1 MPERAAA
8 VNFTDLAV
16 SGPLLLAA
24 LLAVAAGAVSF
35 ASPCCLPLVPGYLA
49 YLAGLVGAQP
59 PPVDAAGATTRTIGR
74 WRVAGAALLFVLG
87 FTVVFTAATM
97 AVLGLSDALLLNE
110 ELLQRIGGVVTI
122 AMGLVFLGAFP
133 MMQRGIKLRHKP
145 HDGLWGAPLLGAV
158 YGLGW
163 TPCLGPTLSG
173 VIALASGTN
182 VGPTTWRGLLLITAY
197 CLGLGLPF
205 IALALGARWAV
216 GATSWVR
223 RHIRRVQQVGGVF
236 LLVIG
241 VALVT
246 GLWGEVIAWL
256 RGPISGFTIPI

>member
-1 MPERAAA
+1 M
-8 VNFTDLAV
+8 NLTDLAI

-24 LLAVAAGAVSF
+24 LLAITAGTVSF

-49 YLAGLVGAQP
+49 YLAGLVGAEP
-59 PPVDAAGATTRTIGR
+59 PAVAADGDDARTSGR

-87 FTVVFTAATM
+87 FTVVFTTATM
-97 AVLGLSDALLLNE
+97 AVLGLSDALLANE
-110 ELLQRIGGVVTI
+110 QLLQRLGGVITI
-122 AMGLVFLGAFP
+122 AMGLVFLGVVP
-133 MMQRGIKLRHKP
+133 VLQRGMKLRHKP
-145 HDGLWGAPLLGAV
+145 RDGLWGASLLGAV

-163 TPCLGPTLSG
+163 TPCLGPTLAG
-173 VIALASGTN
+173 VIALASGTQ

-205 IALALGARWAV
+205 ILLALGARWAV
-216 GATSWVR
+216 RATGWLR
-223 RHIRRVQQVGGVF
+223 RHIRRVQQIGGAF
-236 LLVIG
+236 LIAIG
-241 VALVT
+241 IALVT

>member
-1 MPERAAA
+1 
-8 VNFTDLAV
+8 VNLTDLAV

-24 LLAVAAGAVSF
+24 LLAITAGAVSF

-49 YLAGLVGAQP
+49 YLAGLVGAEP
-59 PPVDAAGATTRTIGR
+59 PPVTTGDGETRPTSGR

-87 FTVVFTAATM
+87 FTVVFITATM
-97 AVLGLSDALLLNE
+97 AVLGLSDALLANE
-110 ELLQRIGGVVTI
+110 ELLQRLGGVITI
-122 AMGLVFLGAFP
+122 IMGLVFLGMVP
-133 MMQRGIKLRHKP
+133 MLQRGIKLRHKP
-145 HDGLWGAPLLGAV
+145 RDGLWGAPLLGAV

-163 TPCLGPTLSG
+163 TPCLGPTLAG

-205 IALALGARWAV
+205 ILLALGARWAV
-216 GATSWVR
+216 NTTTWIR

-236 LLVIG
+236 LVAIG
-241 VALVT
+241 IALVT

-256 RGPISGFTIPI
+256 RGPIVGFTVPL

>member
-1 MPERAAA
+1 M
-8 VNFTDLAV
+8 NLTDLAV

-24 LLAVAAGAVSF
+24 LLAITAGAVSF

-49 YLAGLVGAQP
+49 YLAGVVGAEP
-59 PPVDAAGATTRTIGR
+59 PAMTPADTDGHRTSGR
-74 WRVAGAALLFVLG
+74 WRVAGAALLFVGG

-97 AVLGLSDALLLNE
+97 AVLGLSDALLANE
-110 ELLQRIGGVVTI
+110 QLLQRLGGVITI
-122 AMGLVFLGAFP
+122 AMGLVFLGAVP
-133 MMQRGIKLRHKP
+133 VLQRGMKLRHTP
-145 HDGLWGAPLLGAV
+145 RDGLWGAPLLGAV

-163 TPCLGPTLSG
+163 TPCLGPTLAG

-182 VGPTTWRGLLLITAY
+182 VGPTTWRGLLLIIAY

-205 IALALGARWAV
+205 ILLALGARWAV
-216 GATSWVR
+216 RATGWVR

-236 LLVIG
+236 LIAIG
-241 VALVT
+241 IALVT

-256 RGPISGFTIPI
+256 RGPISGFTVPL